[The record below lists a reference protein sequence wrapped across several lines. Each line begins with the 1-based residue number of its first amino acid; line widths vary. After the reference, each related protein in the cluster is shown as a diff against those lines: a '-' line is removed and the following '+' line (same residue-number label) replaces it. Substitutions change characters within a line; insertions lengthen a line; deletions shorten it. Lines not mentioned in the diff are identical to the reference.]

1 MAYVMT
7 SKEFVEKL
15 KEIQKMNTIYAT
27 GMFGQKIEN
36 SIITA
41 KAVQYPKQYS
51 DAKVRTLRSLVGKN
65 YYGFDCVGLVKAVLW
80 GFPNTKY
87 LSNNVSDFSDAGAMT
102 LCAPTS
108 YNMQN
113 IEVGE
118 ILWMQGHIG
127 VYIGNGEVIEC
138 TTNWS
143 GNVLISRLSQR
154 NWVKHGKL
162 KYIDYS
168 NTNKANTEV
177 YKMNILK
184 YGSTG
189 NDVTIF
195 ESMMKK
201 LGYYTG
207 EIDTHFG
214 NGCVAA
220 CNAFQTKY
228 PECGT
233 NGKPDGSF
241 GPASWNKL
249 LSLFKG

>member
-1 MAYVMT
+1 MNNV
-7 SKEFVEKL
+7 EFVEKL
-15 KEIQKMNTIYAT
+15 KAIQKMNTVYAT
-27 GMFGQKIEN
+27 GMFGQKIDN
-36 SIITA
+36 SIIVSKTA
-41 KAVQYPKQYS
+41 QYPRQYS
-51 DAKVRTLRSLVGKN
+51 DEKVKKLRGLIDKN

-87 LSNNVSDFSDAGAMT
+87 LSNDVSDFSDAGVMT
-102 LCAPTS
+102 LCTPTS

-154 NWVKHGKL
+154 TWIKHGKL

-168 NTNKANTEV
+168 ANNNANTEV
-177 YKMNILK
+177 YKMNVLK

-195 ESMMKK
+195 ETIMKK
-201 LGYYTG
+201 MGYYNG
-207 EIDTHFG
+207 AIDEHFG
-214 NGCVAA
+214 NGCVQA
-220 CNAFQTKY
+220 CNKFQTKY

-233 NGKPDGSF
+233 NGKPDSSF
-241 GPASWNKL
+241 GPACWNKA
-249 LSLFKG
+249 LSLLKG